1 MGAPLAA
8 LAFPTSLRSL
18 SCWQG
23 SSFCRAGSDPLSPDG
38 WLSESIAYIGM
49 MSILLAFL
57 LETRDV
63 LHSKQPLYLFLMAFG
78 SGLLGVRAFL
88 IDEWAFLVLEVVWCG
103 AAVLALYSL
112 TKSTDTSEDEAS
124 S

>member
-1 MGAPLAA
+1 M
-8 LAFPTSLRSL
+8 
-18 SCWQG
+18 
-23 SSFCRAGSDPLSPDG
+23 SPDG
-38 WLSESIAYIGM
+38 WFSQSIAYIGM

-57 LETRDV
+57 LETRNV
-63 LHSKQPLYLFLMAFG
+63 LHSKQPTYLILMAVG

-103 AAVLALYSL
+103 AAVLALMSL
-112 TKSTDTSEDEAS
+112 GKSIASADEEAS

>member
-1 MGAPLAA
+1 MI
-8 LAFPTSLRSL
+8 
-18 SCWQG
+18 
-23 SSFCRAGSDPLSPDG
+23 PLSPDG

-57 LETRDV
+57 LETRNV

-103 AAVLALYSL
+103 AAVLALFSL
-112 TKSTDTSEDEAS
+112 TKSADDAEDEAS